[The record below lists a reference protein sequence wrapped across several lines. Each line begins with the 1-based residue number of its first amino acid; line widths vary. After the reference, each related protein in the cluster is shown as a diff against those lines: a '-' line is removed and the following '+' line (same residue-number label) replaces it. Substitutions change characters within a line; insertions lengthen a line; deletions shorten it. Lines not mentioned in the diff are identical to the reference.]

1 MIIITGS
8 TVNGDD
14 GDLPST
20 TASEDDERQQH
31 QLELVGYGGRN
42 GSVGTLEETLGTALE
57 LSPVVEQPSVD
68 EEELDDVD
76 ISGGDVL
83 DEDQQFA
90 NGTACCQLELLEHK
104 CTSDE
109 EDALLVDGKLR
120 NLISF
125 CILSLGSPNGLVSRA
140 LGVGVYT
147 RVTASSKNSNPEIP
161 YHWRARVFL
170 QLRYCA
176 V

>member
-68 EEELDDVD
+68 EEEPDDVD
-76 ISGGDVL
+76 ISGGDEL

-109 EDALLVDGKLR
+109 EDALLVDGRFEIVEKKM
-120 NLISF
+120 ISSQDS
-125 CILSLGSPNGLVSRA
+125 ISVLVGCVIS
-140 LGVGVYT
+140 
-147 RVTASSKNSNPEIP
+147 
-161 YHWRARVFL
+161 
-170 QLRYCA
+170 
-176 V
+176 